1 MAVTASFQRVSVLVT
16 SMSTWSPGWRPFT
29 MPSSHSLF
37 CLLTVRTIF
46 PAGISMEAEDSSTWS
61 TVQDTRPP
69 TFSVSERTREPVTW
83 LTSRVPSAR
92 ASSSFRLWESA
103 ADSPSAAADS
113 SGLPSV
119 PSAS

>member
-1 MAVTASFQRVSVLVT
+1 
-16 SMSTWSPGWRPFT
+16 

-92 ASSSFRLWESA
+92 ASSSSRPWESA
-103 ADSPSAAADS
+103 ADSPSAAAGS

-119 PSAS
+119 PSASEPSGSVTSRSTSTVSPSCPVMGVRMMS